1 MNNQIHSETSKG
13 WLNSLTTGVR
23 RAVKTFGFTALLVGF
38 GLALTN
44 TAQAQLSVGDALW
57 KVEAG
62 SVAWLSDAGNH
73 VRGAA
78 FNPATG
84 NLLIASRA
92 GAVNRVEIVNAE
104 TGVSSGTLAAPVGG
118 FVNGTLVLNR
128 LVVTDDGQIFA
139 FNLTTGVEANEANQ
153 VLKIYYWENE
163 AATPEVIYNALPV
176 EATRFGDGVGV
187 TGIGTEVKIFVGGT
201 FNHGFVAFD
210 FNGEVVST
218 PEFFALPKDIANAN
232 IIQVPGTSYVWINGR
247 DNEAVKYDM
256 STKTVVT
263 TIPSSLLPVS
273 FGDIDYAEVGG
284 RKILLSGVQAVEN
297 ANFLLLDVTDEAN
310 PFVFAQTGS
319 IGFGEN
325 NFRVGAVSFN
335 AAGTEIYVLATNTA
349 LAAYNIESAV
359 ATELVNV
366 TFTLNTSTL
375 PDTVTT
381 ASYMMHVNGTI
392 RNRGTEFISGETLGW
407 DANATAT
414 LTNVGGDYWQ
424 STFTMIKGDTLL
436 YKYRWSTPSTGDNS
450 DEQEWATASN
460 PVGWGTRFAIP
471 NADTT
476 LSVDYWYDRSK
487 AEGRAGYDNAPFVTK
502 ADTVALFFRVNVGSL
517 VQSNAFDPNNE
528 THVVELRGNLNDW
541 SGNIINLMPE
551 AHKEGTNNY
560 FYSAAVYLSAD
571 SLANLPTGLRYKY
584 AINIPGQDLGWEG
597 SVGSFDGNRGFNK
610 PSTDTTTYFSYINN
624 ERPAVGEIFE
634 GNLQF
639 SVNVGVLEDLS
650 LFSRAVGDRTEIRSG
665 LGDVALNYE
674 DALNAWTGSTSFTRA
689 EGASI
694 WYKNFLIWDATRFD
708 SESPNYIAGLDAN
721 NGWEEPGSTGGG
733 NRNYT
738 FTQGG
743 NTSVSGDL
751 GANTQFFN
759 SIPPQGV
766 ISSTFGGET
775 ELLVTFSVDMSHA
788 VIAPEIAPENRF
800 NPDQDTVFVIID
812 TPFFAITQGMPA
824 GDSNPIL
831 SDQTNLSRVQMT
843 RVGTTNTFELDF
855 PLMLPTENHIGFRLA
870 YRNGE
875 KQFVHNISF
884 DPGRRYYRYINP
896 LDTSDPDN
904 IIWPDTYEL
913 APIVFKSGPGYTDN
927 GGELLDFPAPPDY
940 GLGVSVLRPGTTP
953 DRFTLHS
960 NYPNPFNPTTNISF
974 TLPMS
979 QNVEVVVYNVLGQRV
994 AVLANQ
1000 LMAAGTH
1007 TMTFNAAGLASGV
1020 YIYQVRAGSIV
1031 QNKTMMLVK

>member
-23 RAVKTFGFTALLVGF
+23 RAVKTFGFTALIVGF

-62 SVAWLSDAGNH
+62 SVAWLSDAGNQ

-84 NLLIASRA
+84 NLLVVSRA
-92 GAVNRVEIVNAE
+92 DAVNRVEIVNAE
-104 TGVSSGTLAAPVGG
+104 TGVSSGTLASPDGG
-118 FVNGTLVLNR
+118 FTGGILPINR
-128 LVVTDDGQIFA
+128 IAVTDDGQIFA
-139 FNLTTGVEANEANQ
+139 TNLILDTGLNYTV
-153 VLKIYYWENE
+153 YYWANE
-163 AATPEVIYNALPV
+163 AATPVVLFTGNPSPDARY
-176 EATRFGDGVGV
+176 GDGIGV
-187 TGIGTEVKIFVGGT
+187 TGTGNDVTFYAGGT
-201 FNHGFVAFD
+201 FTPGFAKFS
-210 FNGEVVST
+210 FNGT
-218 PEFFALPKDIANAN
+218 AFAETIEYVNLGDDYANAS
-232 IIQVPGTSYVWINGR
+232 IVAVPGTDYLWIGSR
-247 DNEAVKYDM
+247 DNEIIKYNTALDSIVAVIPY
-256 STKTVVT
+256 SVV
-263 TIPSSLLPVS
+263 PAS
-273 FGDIDYAEVGG
+273 FGDIDYAVVDG
-284 RKILLSGVQAVEN
+284 REILVAGVQGVEN
-297 ANFLLLDVTDEAN
+297 ANFLLVDVTDAQN
-310 PFVFAQTGS
+310 ASVFAQTGS

-335 AAGTEIYVLATNTA
+335 ATGTEIYVLATNTA

>member
-1 MNNQIHSETSKG
+1 MNNQIHSETSIG
-13 WLNSLTTGVR
+13 WLNSLTSGVR
-23 RAVKTFGFTALLVGF
+23 RAVKTFGFTALLVGS

-62 SVAWLSDAGNH
+62 SVAWLSDAGNQ

-84 NLLIASRA
+84 NLLVASRA
-92 GAVNRVEIVNAE
+92 GGTNRIEIVSAE
-104 TGVSSGTLAAPVGG
+104 TGVSSGTLASPEGGFTGG
-118 FVNGTLVLNR
+118 FVPINR
-128 LVVTDDGQIFA
+128 VAVTDDGQIFA
-139 FNLTTGVEANEANQ
+139 SNFILSSSSDYKV
-153 VLKIYYWENE
+153 YYWANE
-163 AATPEVIYNALPV
+163 AATPVVLFNGNPSPAARY
-176 EATRFGDGVGV
+176 GDGIGV
-187 TGIGTEVKIFVGGT
+187 TGTGTDVTFYAGGTGTPSFAKFNFNGTEFSEAEIFTLGSDFT
-201 FNHGFVAFD
+201 NASIVA
-210 FNGEVVST
+210 
-218 PEFFALPKDIANAN
+218 
-232 IIQVPGTSYVWINGR
+232 VPGSNYLWLGSRDNETIKYDTVLDSIVTVIPNSIIPTSYGDLAYKEINGR
-247 DNEAVKYDM
+247 K
-256 STKTVVT
+256 
-263 TIPSSLLPVS
+263 LL
-273 FGDIDYAEVGG
+273 
-284 RKILLSGVQAVEN
+284 LTGVPAVEN
-297 ANFLLLDVTDEAN
+297 ANFLVVDVTDEAN
-310 PFVFAQTGS
+310 PYVVAQTGS

-325 NFRVGAVSFN
+325 TFRVGAAAFN
-335 AAGTEIYVLATNTA
+335 NDGSRIYVLATNTA
-349 LAAYNIESAV
+349 LAAYNIQDALN
-359 ATELVNV
+359 TELVNV

-375 PDTVTT
+375 PDTVTA

-414 LTNVGGDYWQ
+414 LTNIGGDYWQ

-436 YKYRWSTPSTGDNS
+436 YKYRWSTPSNGDNS

-487 AEGRAGYDNAPFVTK
+487 AEGRAGYDNAPFETK

-597 SVGSFDGNRGFNK
+597 SVGPFDGNRGFNK

-639 SVNVGVLEDLS
+639 SVNVGVLEDLA
-650 LFSRAVGDRTEIRSG
+650 LFNRAVGDRTEIRSG
-665 LGDVALNYE
+665 LGDVALNFE

-694 WYKNFLIWDATRFD
+694 WYKNFLIWDASRFD

-775 ELLVTFSVDMSHA
+775 ELVVTFSVDMSHA

-843 RVGTTNTFELDF
+843 RVGTTNTFELDL

-884 DPGRRYYRYINP
+884 DPGRRYYRYVTP

-953 DRFTLHS
+953 DRFTLHN
-960 NYPNPFNPTTNISF
+960 NYPNPFNPTTRISF
-974 TLPMS
+974 TIPMTD
-979 QNVEVVVYNVLGQRV
+979 NVQVDVFNVLGQRV
-994 AVLANQ
+994 ATLVNGV
-1000 LMAAGTH
+1000 MPAGTH
-1007 TMTFNAAGLASGV
+1007 TLTFNAASLASGV
-1020 YIYQVRAGSIV
+1020 YIYRIQSGNFIQAKS
-1031 QNKTMMLVK
+1031 MMLVK